1 MNYEQL
7 KKDLIRHEALRLHPY
22 LCSSDKLTI
31 GVGRNLDDRGIT
43 EEEAMYLLDNDIN
56 ICIRELMD
64 NVPFYNRMPDD
75 IKEILVN
82 LTFNMGMPTLLK
94 FQKMLGHVEAGRF
107 EEASAEL
114 LNSRYAKQVKGRA
127 VELASRMANV
137 GA

>member
-7 KKDLIRHEALRLHPY
+7 KKDLIRHEGLRLTPY
-22 LCSSDKLTI
+22 LCSSDKLSI

-43 EEEAMYLLDNDIN
+43 EEEAMVLLDNDIN
-56 ICIRELMD
+56 ICIRELLD
-64 NVPFYNRMPDD
+64 NLTFYNRMPDD

-94 FQKMLGHVEAGRF
+94 FQKMLGHIEAGRF

>member
-31 GVGRNLDDRGIT
+31 GVGRNLDDRGIS

-64 NVPFYNRMPDD
+64 NVPFYGRMPDD

>member
-43 EEEAMYLLDNDIN
+43 EEEAMYLLDNDID

-64 NVPFYNRMPDD
+64 NLPFYGRMPED
-75 IKEILVN
+75 IKEILIN

>member
-56 ICIRELMD
+56 ICIRELLD
-64 NVPFYNRMPDD
+64 NLPFYNRMSDD
-75 IKEILVN
+75 IKEILIN